1 MNVIAESLA
10 PAAPGTFSAMLLSGS
25 APPRRRGRPLKRT
38 TETSEAQPVWTQGLK
53 TRTAN
58 ALLAYGFRN
67 RAQVAATPLRRLKY
81 IANLGPVSL
90 DDLLCWLHR

>member
-10 PAAPGTFSAMLLSGS
+10 PAAPGAFPVTLLSSSES
-25 APPRRRGRPLKRT
+25 ARRRGRPLKRAT
-38 TETSEAQPVWTQGLK
+38 GPSEARPVWTQGLK